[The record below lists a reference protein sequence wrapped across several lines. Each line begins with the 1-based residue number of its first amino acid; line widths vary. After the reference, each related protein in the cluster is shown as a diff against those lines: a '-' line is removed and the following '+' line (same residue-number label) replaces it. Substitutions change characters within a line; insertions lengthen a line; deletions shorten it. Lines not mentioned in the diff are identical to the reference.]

1 MCFNITTEA
10 NNLKRDERMSY
21 LNLNN
26 KKLMN
31 IGGDE
36 YKRESG
42 DWHLMCHALSK
53 WIKCTHEQSRFLSWV
68 AANENN

>member
-1 MCFNITTEA
+1 MT
-10 NNLKRDERMSY
+10 Y
-21 LNLNN
+21 LNLTN